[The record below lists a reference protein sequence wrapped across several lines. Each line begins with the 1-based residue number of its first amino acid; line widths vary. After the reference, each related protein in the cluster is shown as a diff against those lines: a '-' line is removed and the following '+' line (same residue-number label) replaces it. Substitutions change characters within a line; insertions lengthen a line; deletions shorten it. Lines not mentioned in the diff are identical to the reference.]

1 VNVDSSPTLSREG
14 KVYLL
19 WLGDGQNRLTLDWIA
34 TVEAHL
40 GEVEESPAPRALV
53 TTASGKCWS
62 TGIDLDWIAANV
74 EKTEEFLERLHAL
87 FARVLALGV
96 PTVAAIQG
104 HAFAAGAM
112 LALAHDQRVMRGDWG
127 YFCLPEIDLS
137 LPFTPAMTELI
148 RARLDPQVAHE
159 AMTTGRRYDGADAL
173 ARGIVDQLADAE
185 DLPARANDLAETL
198 ADKDPATLAAIKQRL
213 YARAL
218 AALHDP
224 APTRPG

>member
-1 VNVDSSPTLSREG
+1 
-14 KVYLL
+14 LL

-40 GEVEESPAPRALV
+40 GEVEESAAPRALV

-104 HAFAAGAM
+104 HAFAGGAM
-112 LALAHDQRVMRGDWG
+112 LALAHDQRVMRQDWG

-159 AMTTGRRYDGADAL
+159 AMTTGRRYNGADAL

-185 DLPARANDLAETL
+185 DLPARAIDLAEAL
-198 ADKDPATLAAIKQRL
+198 ADKDPATLAAIKRRL

-218 AALHDP
+218 AELHDP
-224 APTRPG
+224 AATRPG